1 LRSLLADCEKRA
13 LTDIEQQVSK
23 LGSFEVREIV
33 KAGTIGEVSRVRDT
47 KTSIEYAVKTV
58 NPDSKMLFEEDFRM
72 IDDYASILTNL
83 KSIVDKAPLPGNAVK
98 QISAI
103 LDNLFNSLLNDE
115 FRRNVMGEFDLMQEK
130 RNLDDAKARI
140 ENVTPGIRTQ
150 VPSTISVSEDGT
162 VLLLEWIPGMNIAD
176 YVRSSD
182 VQPSLSLQNSIY
194 KAVITYYF
202 RGLLVHKKVHR
213 DLHPGNIMIQEALLW
228 FIDIGSELELK
239 TDHIPT
245 IAELVKHINYEDDKN
260 PQLLKQWWQL
270 LGVSSEQDGEE
281 QYRGLSNSFDLI
293 RAVEGKNN
301 LQENTESTKFLK
313 LPAWVLLWQSA
324 THALVITLK
333 TLQELPG
340 STEVNVKAIV
350 REVLSEI

>member
-1 LRSLLADCEKRA
+1 MG
-13 LTDIEQQVSK
+13 VSK
-23 LGSFEVREIV
+23 LGSFEVLEIV

-58 NPDSKMLFEEDFRM
+58 NPDSKMLFEEDFRL
-72 IDDYASILTNL
+72 IDDYASIPTNL
-83 KSIVDKAPLPGNAVK
+83 KWILDKAPLAGDAVK

-103 LDNLFNSLLNDE
+103 LDNLFNSLLNGE

-130 RNLDDAKARI
+130 HNLDDAKARNKHVTKGI
-140 ENVTPGIRTQ
+140 ETR
-150 VPSTISVSEDGT
+150 VPSAFSVSEDCT

-176 YVRSSD
+176 YVKYVRSSD

>member
-1 LRSLLADCEKRA
+1 ME
-13 LTDIEQQVSK
+13 
-23 LGSFEVREIV
+23 
-33 KAGTIGEVSRVRDT
+33 
-47 KTSIEYAVKTV
+47 
-58 NPDSKMLFEEDFRM
+58 
-72 IDDYASILTNL
+72 
-83 KSIVDKAPLPGNAVK
+83 
-98 QISAI
+98 
-103 LDNLFNSLLNDE
+103 
-115 FRRNVMGEFDLMQEK
+115 EK
-130 RNLDDAKARI
+130 RNLDDAKARN
-140 ENVTPGIRTQ
+140 ENVTPGIETR

-202 RGLLVHKKVHR
+202 RGLLMHKKVHR

-228 FIDIGSELELK
+228 FIDIGSEIELK

-245 IAELVKHINYEDDKN
+245 IAELVKHIHYEDDKN

-324 THALVITLK
+324 TYALVITLK

-340 STEVNVKAIV
+340 STQVNVKAIV